1 MKNLMDLLGIKI
13 IAVNKT
19 NAIISLEVT
28 DSIKQPYGVVHGGIN
43 AVLAETAASLGAN
56 EVVGPKDAAVGLNI
70 STQHLVPVHSGTL
83 VAIAKPIHVGHRI
96 QTWQVAIKVNDTLTS
111 TSTVTLTGTKRK

>member
-56 EVVGPKDAAVGLNI
+56 ENVSANSHAVGIDI
-70 STQHLVPVHSGTL
+70 STQHLAAVSSGVLTATAVPVHTGR
-83 VAIAKPIHVGHRI
+83 KI
-96 QTWQVAIKVNDTLTS
+96 QTWHIEIKNNDRLTS
-111 TSTVTLTGTKRK
+111 TSTVTLLVEK

>member
-56 EVVGPKDAAVGLNI
+56 ENVPANSHAVGIDI
-70 STQHLVPVHSGTL
+70 STQHLAAVSRGVLTATAVPVHTGR
-83 VAIAKPIHVGHRI
+83 KI
-96 QTWQVAIKVNDTLTS
+96 QTWHVKIKNNDRLTS
-111 TSTVTLTGTKRK
+111 TSTVTLLVEK